1 MTAEQIHRLRK
12 SFRLLEQKADSAAPL
27 FYQQL
32 FTLDPGLRPLFKT
45 DIELQAMKLM
55 KMLRGALDLLD
66 RQPEELEDTLH
77 DLGTRYSEYGIRP
90 RHYASVG
97 TALTAMLEKSL
108 GGDFTLE
115 TRQAWV
121 ALYHL
126 IAATMLNGAARA
138 TFSSA
143 A

>member
-12 SFRLLEQKADSAAPL
+12 SFRLLEQKADLAAPL

-66 RQPEELEDTLH
+66 QPDELEDTLH
-77 DLGTRYSEYGIRP
+77 DLGARYSEYGVRP
-90 RHYASVG
+90 RHYATVG
-97 TALTAMLEKSL
+97 AALTTMLEKSL

-126 IAATMLNGAARA
+126 IAATMLNGAAHA